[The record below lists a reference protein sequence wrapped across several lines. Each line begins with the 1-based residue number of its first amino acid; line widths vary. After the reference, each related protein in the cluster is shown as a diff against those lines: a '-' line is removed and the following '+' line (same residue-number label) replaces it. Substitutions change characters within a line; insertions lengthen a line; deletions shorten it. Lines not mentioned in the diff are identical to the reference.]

1 MPGPLPGADQRSLE
15 AQLDGLSSSAKLKI
29 QKVIG
34 LQNGK
39 LKDAETALEQDFSS
53 MRAIMRELEFLA
65 EDQEEEE
72 DETVLGRLQR
82 YKQQYQDIQTD
93 YSKAKMMKKLDPQ
106 EENRKLLLAGGDP
119 TKRQRELQTEAE
131 VLGAAQSTTGSLQ
144 RSRQV
149 MLEQIDNT
157 QTLLASMDAS
167 HAQLQKVTTEYQGQ
181 SDVFGSSKR
190 LLRTLKRHSTW
201 DKFVLYGGFAMLLMV
216 CLYVV
221 QKRARYFVPTFV
233 KTGLGKLVPS
243 WSRSSA
249 QDLDDLTR
257 PVKARGNDP
266 GTDGLRQKPTP
277 DILRNADQAEKLLQR
292 HAAKQEPFKP
302 QQQTPKPG
310 DTLGT
315 PPATPSLKTDSSPI
329 SSPSEPSTP
338 TQKEPDRRYVTQKQ
352 MDESGHGGAFAKILA
367 SIPDAVRNS
376 GPQETESADASGY
389 DASDI
394 KTGLESMQQ
403 DQTRSNEEGLQEA
416 VVAAVEQ
423 ATEQQRLRSL
433 SLDAGQ
439 AYPESTAQISSGE
452 QALPRHAALLS
463 NASSDMLAS
472 AHNATFANHTE
483 GRQASADGQQ
493 PSSLLQGVLP
503 DSLTGNDTS
512 MGLQENMT
520 GAIQQLLNS
529 SYDDSEPSVD
539 VKGDSSA
546 AGIGVEQPIQA
557 EQQQTET
564 IVPAGS
570 DAEQAQPVPRGES
583 ADEINIHST
592 GRQSTALS
600 GQDSSDGPSQLTVGN
615 LDDTVHQTKTQGL
628 ASLFNSKSKQ
638 SVPQM
643 GAVNDQQESDQRYVS
658 QQQMDESGHADALA
672 GIVNAVP
679 DDIKDQLPDKFKPAS
694 VVASSPAHEE
704 KIPADSNTTHLNAN
718 STQTSAMQQDVYAEL

>member
-1 MPGPLPGADQRSLE
+1 MQGPDQSSLE

-29 QKVIG
+29 QNVIG
-34 LQNGK
+34 LQNGE
-39 LKDAETALEQDFSS
+39 LKDAETALEHDFSS
-53 MRAIMRELEFLA
+53 MRAVMRELEFLA

-93 YSKAKMMKKLDPQ
+93 YSKAKMVRKVDPQ

-119 TKRQRELQTEAE
+119 TRRQRELQTEAE

-149 MLEQIDNT
+149 MLEQVDTT

-190 LLRTLKRHSTW
+190 LLKTLKRHSTW

-233 KTGLGKLVPS
+233 KAGLGKLVPS

-257 PVKARGNDP
+257 PVKTLGDDP

-277 DILRNADQAEKLLQR
+277 DTLQNADQAEKLLQR
-292 HAAKQEPFKP
+292 HAAKQEPTKP
-302 QQQTPKPG
+302 QQEPPKPG
-310 DTLGT
+310 HAPGI
-315 PPATPSLKTDSSPI
+315 PPAAPALETDPSPI
-329 SSPSEPSTP
+329 ASPAEPRTP

-352 MDESGHGGAFAKILA
+352 MDESGRGSAFAKILA
-367 SIPDAVRNS
+367 SIPDNVRNS
-376 GPQETESADASGY
+376 GPQETESADACGD

-394 KTGLESMQQ
+394 EAGLECTQQ
-403 DQTRSNEEGLQEA
+403 DQTSSNEEGLQEA
-416 VVAAVEQ
+416 VAAAVEQ
-423 ATEQQRLRSL
+423 ATEQQRLQSL

-439 AYPESTAQISSGE
+439 AYPENTAQISSGE

-463 NASSDMLAS
+463 NPSSDMTAS
-472 AHNATFANHTE
+472 VHNATVVNRTE

-493 PSSLLQGVLP
+493 PSSVLQGALP
-503 DSLTGNDTS
+503 DILTGDDTS
-512 MGLQENMT
+512 MGLQENVT

-529 SYDDSEPSVD
+529 SHDDSEPSVD
-539 VKGDSSA
+539 HKGDSSA
-546 AGIGVEQPIQA
+546 ADVSMEQPIQA
-557 EQQQTET
+557 GRQQTET
-564 IVPAGS
+564 IVPAGNE
-570 DAEQAQPVPRGES
+570 AEQVQSVPKGEA
-583 ADEINIHST
+583 ADETNAHST
-592 GRQSTALS
+592 GRQSTALG
-600 GQDSSDGPSQLTVGN
+600 GQDSGDGPSQPTVSN
-615 LDDTVHQTKTQGL
+615 LHGTVYQTETQGL
-628 ASLFNSKSKQ
+628 ASLSNSKSRQ
-638 SVPQM
+638 PVPQI
-643 GAVNDQQESDQRYVS
+643 GAVDDQQESDRRYVS

-679 DDIKDQLPDKFKPAS
+679 DDIKGQLPDKFKPVS
-694 VVASSPAHEE
+694 TVASPPAQDENM
-704 KIPADSNTTHLNAN
+704 PAN
-718 STQTSAMQQDVYAEL
+718 